1 MPGNNT
7 ATVSLRQGTYSP
19 VCHCFHCAHCYLPG
33 PGRQLDLES
42 VHFRRHDMPR
52 NKHTKQKLLLE
63 PQKFNA
69 SIVFEA
75 MWSKTFSIQLRQR
88 HWGKVSEPVNGNRFF
103 SKRTALL
110 SPCISDL
117 IMHVETT
124 VALTFF
130 KQGSRCRSFS
140 MLITNNNSVF
150 SSIISKSHRNY

>member
-1 MPGNNT
+1 
-7 ATVSLRQGTYSP
+7 
-19 VCHCFHCAHCYLPG
+19 
-33 PGRQLDLES
+33 
-42 VHFRRHDMPR
+42 MPR

-88 HWGKVSEPVNGNRFF
+88 HWGKVSEPVNGNRFL

-110 SPCISDL
+110 YSCISDL
-117 IMHVETT
+117 IMHLETR